1 MASNI
6 GWSTEVIDDSV
17 NGFLVSPKNHSLF
30 ADRILELLD
39 NQKLRN
45 QFGVEARKKVE
56 QKFSIEVVAKQSA
69 NFYGKV
75 VENFNKNS

>member
-1 MASNI
+1 M
-6 GWSTEVIDDSV
+6 E
-17 NGFLVSPKNHSLF
+17 GFLVHPKNHNLF

-45 QFGVEARKKVE
+45 QFGIEARKKVG

-69 NFYGKV
+69 DFYQ
-75 VENFNKNS
+75 KNLQ